1 MKNLSKP
8 YIFLATATL
17 FLTSCLS
24 LHAADTIDSKD
35 FSSVEERRL
44 QNVVMQER
52 INIRKEHAEIVMK
65 KKELKTLEEGVDKKL
80 AEIDNKLEQLKKLQT
95 KIESLL
101 EAKSIQEK
109 KRLQDL
115 AKIYAK
121 MNPVKAS
128 LAIAGL
134 DQQLAADLLANMKV
148 KSAAKILDQSS
159 KQKATQLST
168 AFSTL
173 QLE

>member
-1 MKNLSKP
+1 MTA
-8 YIFLATATL
+8 ATFFFAGY
-17 FLTSCLS
+17 LT
-24 LHAADTIDSKD
+24 LHAADTNAPDQY
-35 FSSVEERRL
+35 SSVEERRL
-44 QNVVMQER
+44 QNVIIQER
-52 INIRKEHAEIVMK
+52 AHIQKERAEIVMK
-65 KKELKTLEEGVDKKL
+65 KKELKTLEGGVDKKL
-80 AEIDNKLEQLKKLQT
+80 AEIDNKLDQLRKLQQ

-101 EAKSIQEK
+101 EKKSAEEK
-109 KRLQDL
+109 KRLQGL
-115 AKIYAK
+115 AKIYEK
-121 MNPVKAS
+121 MNPAKAS

-168 AFSTL
+168 TFSTL

>member
-1 MKNLSKP
+1 MKTTSNFSLSLVLG
-8 YIFLATATL
+8 IL
-17 FLTSCLS
+17 FFNGCSS
-24 LHAADTIDSKD
+24 LHAADTTDSTE
-35 FSSVEERRL
+35 FSSVEERRI
-44 QNVVMQER
+44 QNIITVER
-52 INIRKEHAEIVMK
+52 ANIRKEHAGIVLK

-80 AEIDNKLEQLKKLQT
+80 AEIDNKLEQLRKLQD

-101 EAKSIQEK
+101 KEKSAEEK
-109 KRLQDL
+109 KRLQGL
-115 AKIYAK
+115 AKIYEK
-121 MNPVKAS
+121 MNPARAS

-168 AFSTL
+168 TFSTL
-173 QLE
+173 QIE

>member
-1 MKNLSKP
+1 MK
-8 YIFLATATL
+8 FLMKKYTLMTAATFFFAGY
-17 FLTSCLS
+17 LT
-24 LHAADTIDSKD
+24 LHAADTNAPDQY
-35 FSSVEERRL
+35 SSVEERRL
-44 QNVVMQER
+44 QNVIIQER
-52 INIRKEHAEIVMK
+52 AHIQKERTEIFMK
-65 KKELKTLEEGVDKKL
+65 KKELKTLEGGVDKKL
-80 AEIDNKLEQLKKLQT
+80 AEIDNKLDQLRKLQQ

-101 EAKSIQEK
+101 EKKSAEEK
-109 KRLQDL
+109 KRLQGL
-115 AKIYAK
+115 AKIYEK
-121 MNPVKAS
+121 MNPAKAS

-168 AFSTL
+168 TFSTL

>member
-1 MKNLSKP
+1 MKYSTITGICF
-8 YIFLATATL
+8 YTIIL
-17 FLTSCLS
+17 FLSCLQ
-24 LHAADTIDSKD
+24 LHAAEPADQKE

-44 QNVVMQER
+44 ENVIVQER
-52 INIRKEHAEIVMK
+52 AKIRKEQVEMTLK
-65 KKELKTLEEGVDKKL
+65 KKELKTLEEGVDNKL
-80 AEIDNKLEQLKKLQT
+80 AEIDNKLEQLKKLQNR
-95 KIESLL
+95 IESLL
-101 EAKSIQEK
+101 EEKSAIEK

-115 AKIYAK
+115 AKIYEK

-159 KQKATQLST
+159 KQKTTQLST
-168 AFSTL
+168 TFSTL